1 MLSTLPGH
9 TAQQL
14 KQTAGKT
21 LSGCLVT
28 VRSRGVWAA
37 GIIQRKTGSRTVNS
51 GNLGGFNPIETHLFG
66 FAPAK
71 RFVFNSNDL
80 KKRVLAFPMR
90 FRWLKIGDEPTQRM
104 ECSMSRLLM
113 GLLACAV
120 MMPLCEAAES
130 DSVALKYRSYR
141 TWSLKLP
148 SEKWFPVKEG
158 IRIPHAGGDLFA
170 FEFSGASL
178 KVDSNGDGNLDRT
191 IKALVDPKTM
201 VSTTRVILSGKDSSG
216 KTFRYA
222 ARLRNDADGWEW
234 APGGAMV
241 GSIPT
246 TAGPVPVKLIDQN
259 GNGKFN
265 DIGLDAMIV
274 GNTDHAM
281 MLSST
286 IFVDDKL
293 QQIRFEDD
301 GQSFQLSPYQGDTS
315 QIDMSTSFNSKAVLL
330 SSVILSSD
338 RQHSFDIGAIEG
350 PVQVP
355 AGKYNVVSGVVGL
368 GQHRVKIKAGKMKPL
383 TLKADRSRSFDWG
396 GPVSSEFQF
405 ARVGNQVQF
414 SPDAIWYFGK
424 AGEQYTG
431 WHPIGKSPEFK
442 VVDAET
448 QVVLEVAILPGS
460 C

>member
-1 MLSTLPGH
+1 MPAKGAIKDLN
-9 TAQQL
+9 
-14 KQTAGKT
+14 
-21 LSGCLVT
+21 
-28 VRSRGVWAA
+28 SRILEAFA
-37 GIIQRKTGSRTVNS
+37 R
-51 GNLGGFNPIETHLFG
+51 NLMHLFG
-66 FAPAK
+66 IPGAK
-71 RFVFNSNDL
+71 RFVFTSNAP
-80 KKRVLAFPMR
+80 KRGVLAFPSR
-90 FRWLKIGDEPTQRM
+90 FQWLKLSDELTQFM
-104 ECSMSRLLM
+104 ECSMSRLLT
-113 GLLACAV
+113 GLLAFAV
-120 MMPLCEAAES
+120 MMPLCEAEQT

-148 SEKWFPVKEG
+148 TETWFPVKEG
-158 IRIPHAGGDLFA
+158 IRLEHAGGELFA
-170 FEFSGASL
+170 FEFSGTSL
-178 KVDSNGDGNLDRT
+178 KVDTDGDGEFDRT

-246 TAGPVPVKLIDQN
+246 AAGPVPVKLIDQN

-265 DIGLDAMIV
+265 DIGSDAMIV

-281 MLSST
+281 MLST
-286 IFVDDKL
+286 TVFVDDKL
-293 QQIRFEDD
+293 QQLDIADD
-301 GQSFQLSPYQGDTS
+301 GAAFSLSTYSGPTS
-315 QIDMSTSFNSKAVLL
+315 EIDMSTSFNSKAVLL

-338 RQHSFDIGAIEG
+338 RKHSFDIGAIDG
-350 PVQVP
+350 PVRVP
-355 AGKYNVVSGVVGL
+355 AGKYSVVSGVVGL

-383 TLKADRSRSFDWG
+383 NLMEDRSRNFDWG

-405 ARVGNQVQF
+405 ARVGDQIQF
-414 SPDAIWYFGK
+414 SPKAIWYFGK